1 MTKHIRAMADQWR
14 AVGRVP
20 EAVGLTP
27 LFHTWQLLVER
38 CRQTHLLPGKKEVTV
53 TYLQGC
59 GVRFEN
65 STARYFSW

>member
-1 MTKHIRAMADQWR
+1 MTKHIRAVADRRR

-20 EAVGLTP
+20 EAVDLTP
-27 LFHTWQLLVER
+27 LFHTWQPPVEG
-38 CRQTHLLPGKKEVTV
+38 CRQTHLLPGIKEGTV

-65 STARYFSW
+65 STAMYSA